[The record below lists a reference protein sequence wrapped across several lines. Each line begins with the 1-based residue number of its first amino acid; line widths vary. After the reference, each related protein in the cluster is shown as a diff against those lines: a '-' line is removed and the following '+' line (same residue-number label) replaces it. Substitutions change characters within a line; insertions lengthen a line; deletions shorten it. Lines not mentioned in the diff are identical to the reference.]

1 MKIQIE
7 NYFGNDVLTLVF
19 NQLNVEISKSRMTAV
34 GTLASTCGYDV
45 ADVDIDKDGHQY
57 LRVQEVN
64 VDNTEAEGRRDL
76 LQLVTKLNI
85 HFL

>member
-7 NYFGNDVLTLVF
+7 NYFGNDILTLRYH
-19 NQLNVEISKSRMTAV
+19 QLNVEISKSRMIAV

-45 ADVDIDKDGHQY
+45 ADIDTDEDGQDY
-57 LRVQEVN
+57 IRVQEVN
-64 VDNTEAEGRRDL
+64 VDNTEKEGRKDL
-76 LQLVTKLNI
+76 LELIHKLNT

>member
-7 NYFGNDVLTLVF
+7 NYFGNDVLTLNY
-19 NQLNVEISKSRMTAV
+19 NQLDVEISKSRMTAV
-34 GTLASTCGYDV
+34 GILASTCGYDV
-45 ADVDIDKDGHQY
+45 ADIDTDENGHQY

-64 VDNTEAEGRRDL
+64 VDNTEAEGRKDL
-76 LQLVTKLNI
+76 LELIHKLNL